1 MKSYKKIKNYTPKK
15 FKRTVGISKDDFL
28 NLCDKAEERI
38 EKEKEQ
44 NRLKK
49 RGLKDSEM
57 SLRDRILLTLYYLR
71 HHPIFQNLADVFNIQ
86 PTHKLKIR

>member
-28 NLCDKAEERI
+28 NLCDKAEDQI

-49 RGLKDSEM
+49 R
-57 SLRDRILLTLYYLR
+57 
-71 HHPIFQNLADVFNIQ
+71 
-86 PTHKLKIR
+86 

>member
-28 NLCDKAEERI
+28 NLCDKAENRI

-57 SLRDRILLTLYYLR
+57 SLRDRILLMLY
-71 HHPIFQNLADVFNIQ
+71 
-86 PTHKLKIR
+86 